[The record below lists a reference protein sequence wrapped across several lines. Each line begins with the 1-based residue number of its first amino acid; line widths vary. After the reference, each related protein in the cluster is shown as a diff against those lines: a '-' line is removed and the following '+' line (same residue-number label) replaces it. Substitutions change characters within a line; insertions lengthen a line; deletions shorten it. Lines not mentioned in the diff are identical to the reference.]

1 MRPLKKIYC
10 RGFQTVFRL
19 ILPFLPY
26 RDPKILHRLG
36 EVPPLL
42 KEKKIRRVLLVTD
55 ENLRKIGVTAPLE
68 EALEQAGIFC
78 AVYDETV
85 PNPTVANAEAARET
99 YLDNGCEAV
108 IAFGGGS
115 PMDCA
120 KALCARIARPDRS
133 LLQMKGLLK
142 VRRATPL
149 LIAVPTT
156 AGSGSETTLAAVIT
170 DEKSHHK
177 YVINDFALIPSYAV
191 PDPAVTAT
199 LPKAVAAATGM
210 DALTHAV
217 EAFIGRSTTKETRAD
232 ALKAV
237 ELIFRHLEKV
247 CENGAEEDREQMLYA
262 SYLAGKAFTRSYVGY
277 VHAVAHSLGGA
288 YGTPHGETNAI
299 LLPHVLRA
307 YGEAAEHKL
316 ALLADAAGIGGS
328 GEKEKAAAFIA
339 AIEAMNRRLGIPDDI
354 GALKED
360 DIPALA
366 RRADKEANPLY
377 PVPRLMDAK
386 ELESL
391 YRAVLK

>member
-1 MRPLKKIYC
+1 M
-10 RGFQTVFRL
+10 
-19 ILPFLPY
+19 
-26 RDPKILHRLG
+26 
-36 EVPPLL
+36 
-42 KEKKIRRVLLVTD
+42 
-55 ENLRKIGVTAPLE
+55 
-68 EALEQAGIFC
+68 
-78 AVYDETV
+78 
-85 PNPTVANAEAARET
+85 
-99 YLDNGCEAV
+99 
-108 IAFGGGS
+108 
-115 PMDCA
+115 
-120 KALCARIARPDRS
+120 
-133 LLQMKGLLK
+133 
-142 VRRATPL
+142 
-149 LIAVPTT
+149 
-156 AGSGSETTLAAVIT
+156 IT
-170 DEKSHHK
+170 DEKNHHK

-199 LPKAVAAATGM
+199 LPRAVAAATGM

-237 ELIFRHLEKV
+237 ELIFRHLEKA

-262 SYLAGKAFTRSYVGY
+262 SFLAGKAFTRSYVGY

-288 YGTPHGETNAI
+288 YGTPHGETNAS

-328 GEKEKAAAFIA
+328 REKEKAAAFIA
-339 AIEAMNRRLGIPDDI
+339 AIEAMNRRLGIPDAI
-354 GALKED
+354 GELKEE

>member
-85 PNPTVANAEAARET
+85 PNPTVANAEAAREK

-316 ALLADAAGIGGS
+316 ALLADAAGIGGH

-339 AIEAMNRRLGIPDDI
+339 AIEAMNRRLRIPDDI
-354 GALKED
+354 GMLKED
-360 DIPALA
+360 DIPSLA

>member
-26 RDPKILHRLG
+26 RDPKILRRVG
-36 EVPPLL
+36 DVPPLL

-68 EALEQAGIFC
+68 EALEQAGVFC

-85 PNPTVANAEAARET
+85 ANPTVANAEAAQET

-191 PDPAVTAT
+191 LDPAVTAT

-237 ELIFRHLEKV
+237 KLIFQYLEAA
-247 CENGAEEDREQMLYA
+247 CAGEEEARAQMLYA

-288 YGTPHGETNAI
+288 YDTPHGEANAI
-299 LLPHVLRA
+299 LLPHVLKA
-307 YGEAAEHKL
+307 YGKYSEHKL
-316 ALLADAAGIGGS
+316 ALLADAAEIQGNGDI
-328 GEKEKAAAFIA
+328 EKADAFIE
-339 AIEAMNRRLGIPDDI
+339 AILRMNHRLGIPDTI
-354 GALKED
+354 GDLREE
-360 DIPALA
+360 DIPSLA
-366 RRADKEANPLY
+366 RTADKEANPLY

-386 ELESL
+386 ELETL
-391 YRAVLK
+391 YRAVLP

>member
-1 MRPLKKIYC
+1 M
-10 RGFQTVFRL
+10 
-19 ILPFLPY
+19 
-26 RDPKILHRLG
+26 
-36 EVPPLL
+36 
-42 KEKKIRRVLLVTD
+42 
-55 ENLRKIGVTAPLE
+55 
-68 EALEQAGIFC
+68 
-78 AVYDETV
+78 
-85 PNPTVANAEAARET
+85 

-120 KALCARIARPDRS
+120 KALCARIARPKRS

-142 VRRATPL
+142 VGRATPL

-191 PDPAVTAT
+191 LDPAVTAT

-237 ELIFRHLEKV
+237 KLIFQYLETA
-247 CENGAEEDREQMLYA
+247 CEKGEEEARAQMLYA

-288 YGTPHGETNAI
+288 YGTPHG
-299 LLPHVLRA
+299 
-307 YGEAAEHKL
+307 
-316 ALLADAAGIGGS
+316 
-328 GEKEKAAAFIA
+328 
-339 AIEAMNRRLGIPDDI
+339 
-354 GALKED
+354 
-360 DIPALA
+360 
-366 RRADKEANPLY
+366 
-377 PVPRLMDAK
+377 
-386 ELESL
+386 
-391 YRAVLK
+391 

>member
-42 KEKKIRRVLLVTD
+42 KEKNIRRVLLVTD
-55 ENLRKIGVTAPLE
+55 ENLRKIGGTAPLE
-68 EALEQAGIFC
+68 EALEQTGVFC

-191 PDPAVTAT
+191 QDPAVTAT
-199 LPKAVAAATGM
+199 LPRAVAAATGM

-217 EAFIGRSTTKETRAD
+217 EDFIGRSTTKETRAD

-237 ELIFRHLEKV
+237 ELIFRHLEKA

-262 SYLAGKAFTRSYVGY
+262 SFLAGKAFTRSYVGY

-339 AIEAMNRRLGIPDDI
+339 AIEAMNRRLRIPDDI
-354 GALKED
+354 GMLKED
-360 DIPALA
+360 DIPSLA

-391 YRAVLK
+391 

>member
-26 RDPKILHRLG
+26 RDPKILRRLG

-42 KEKKIRRVLLVTD
+42 KEKNIRRVLLVTD
-55 ENLRKIGVTAPLE
+55 ENLRKIGGTAPLE

-78 AVYDETV
+78 AVYDETI
-85 PNPTVANAEAARET
+85 PNPTVANAEAAREK
-99 YLDNGCEAV
+99 YLGNGCEAV

-170 DEKSHHK
+170 DEKNHHK

-199 LPKAVAAATGM
+199 LPRAVAAATGM

-237 ELIFRHLEKV
+237 KLIFRHLEKA

-262 SYLAGKAFTRSYVGY
+262 SFLAGKAFTRSYVGY

-288 YGTPHGETNAI
+288 YGTPHGEANSI

>member
-170 DEKSHHK
+170 DEKNHHK

-237 ELIFRHLEKV
+237 ELIFRHLEKA

-262 SYLAGKAFTRSYVGY
+262 SFLAGKAFTRSYVGY

-339 AIEAMNRRLGIPDDI
+339 AIEAMNRRLRIPDDI
-354 GALKED
+354 GMLKED
-360 DIPALA
+360 DIPSLA

>member
-10 RGFQTVFRL
+10 RVFQGVFRL
-19 ILPFLPY
+19 ALPVLPY
-26 RDPKILHRLG
+26 RNPEILRRLG
-36 EVPPLL
+36 DVPPRL
-42 KEKKIRRVLLVTD
+42 KKKNIRRVLMVTD
-55 ENLRKIGVTAPLE
+55 KNLRSLGLTAPLE
-68 EALEQAGIFC
+68 EALSETGIFC
-78 AVYDETV
+78 AVYDQTV
-85 PNPTVANAEAARET
+85 PNPTVRNAEEARKM

-120 KALCARIARPDRS
+120 KALCARIARPKRS

-142 VRRATPL
+142 VGRATPL

-191 PDPAVTAT
+191 LDPAVTAT

-237 ELIFRHLEKV
+237 KLIFQYLEAA
-247 CENGAEEDREQMLYA
+247 CAGEEEARAQMLYA

-288 YGTPHGETNAI
+288 YGTPHGEANAI

-307 YGEAAEHKL
+307 YGETAEHKL

-339 AIEAMNRRLGIPDDI
+339 AIEAMNRRLGIPDAI
-354 GALKED
+354 GELKEE
-360 DIPALA
+360 DITALA

>member
-42 KEKKIRRVLLVTD
+42 KEKNIRRVLLVTD
-55 ENLRKIGVTAPLE
+55 ENLRKIGGTAPLE
-68 EALEQAGIFC
+68 EALEQTGVFC
-78 AVYDETV
+78 AVYDETI
-85 PNPTVANAEAARET
+85 PNPTVANAEAAREK
-99 YLDNGCEAV
+99 YLGNGCEAV

-170 DEKSHHK
+170 DEKNHHK

-199 LPKAVAAATGM
+199 LPRAVAAATGM
-210 DALTHAV
+210 DALTHTV

-237 ELIFRHLEKV
+237 KLIFRHLEKA

-262 SYLAGKAFTRSYVGY
+262 SFLAGKAFTRSYVGY

-288 YGTPHGETNAI
+288 YGTPHGEANSI

-316 ALLADAAGIGGS
+316 ALLADAAGIGGH

>member
-1 MRPLKKIYC
+1 MRPLKKICC

-19 ILPFLPY
+19 ALPFLPY
-26 RDPKILHRLG
+26 RDPKILRCLG
-36 EVPPLL
+36 DVPPLL
-42 KEKKIRRVLLVTD
+42 KEKNIRRVLLVTD
-55 ENLRKIGVTAPLE
+55 KNLRKIGGTSPLE
-68 EALEQAGIFC
+68 EALEEADVFC

-85 PNPTVANAEAARET
+85 ANPTVANAEAARKK
-99 YLDNGCEAV
+99 YLDNNCEAL

-142 VRRATPL
+142 VGRATPL

-170 DEKSHHK
+170 DEQSHHK

-191 PDPAVTAT
+191 LDPTVTAT

-237 ELIFRHLEKV
+237 ELVFQHLEKA
-247 CENGAEEDREQMLYA
+247 CEEEEDARKQMLYA

-288 YGTPHGETNAI
+288 YGTPHGEANAI

-307 YGEAAEHKL
+307 YGENCEHKL
-316 ALLADAAGIGGS
+316 ALLADAAGIEGHS
-328 GEKEKAAAFIA
+328 EKEKAAAFIA
-339 AIEAMNRRLGIPDDI
+339 AIEEMNRRLGIPDVI
-354 GALKED
+354 GELKEE

-366 RRADKEANPLY
+366 RTADKEANPLY

>member
-210 DALTHAV
+210 DALTHVV

-237 ELIFRHLEKV
+237 ELIFRHLEKA

-262 SYLAGKAFTRSYVGY
+262 SFLAGKAFTRSYVGY

-339 AIEAMNRRLGIPDDI
+339 AIEAMNRRLRIPDDI
-354 GALKED
+354 GMLKED
-360 DIPALA
+360 DIPSLA

>member
-1 MRPLKKIYC
+1 MGPLKKICC

-19 ILPFLPY
+19 ALPFLPY
-26 RDPKILHRLG
+26 RDPKILRCLG
-36 EVPPLL
+36 DVPPLL
-42 KEKKIRRVLLVTD
+42 KGKNIRRVLLVTD
-55 ENLRKIGVTAPLE
+55 KNLRKIGGTAPLE
-68 EALEQAGIFC
+68 EALEEAGLFC

-85 PNPTVANAEAARET
+85 ANPTVANAEAARQK

-133 LLQMKGLLK
+133 LLRMKGLLK

-170 DEKSHHK
+170 DEQSHHK

-191 PDPAVTAT
+191 LDPAVTAT

-210 DALTHAV
+210 DALTHAA

-237 ELIFRHLEKV
+237 ELIFQHLEKA
-247 CENGAEEDREQMLYA
+247 CEGEEEARKQMLYA

-288 YGTPHGETNAI
+288 YGTPHGEANAI

-307 YGEAAEHKL
+307 YGEDCEHKL

-328 GEKEKAAAFIA
+328 GEKEKAAAFIE
-339 AIEAMNRRLGIPDDI
+339 AIEAMNRRLGIPDVI
-354 GALKED
+354 GALKEE

-366 RRADKEANPLY
+366 RTADQEANPLY

>member
-339 AIEAMNRRLGIPDDI
+339 AIEAMNRRLRIPDDI
-354 GALKED
+354 GMLKED
-360 DIPALA
+360 DIPSLA

>member
-10 RGFQTVFRL
+10 RVFQGVFRL
-19 ILPFLPY
+19 ALPVLPY
-26 RDPKILHRLG
+26 RNPEILRRLG
-36 EVPPLL
+36 DVPPQL
-42 KEKKIRRVLLVTD
+42 KEKNIRRVLMVTD
-55 ENLRKIGVTAPLE
+55 KNLRSLGLTAPLE
-68 EALEQAGIFC
+68 EALSETGIFC
-78 AVYDETV
+78 AVYDQTV
-85 PNPTVANAEAARET
+85 PNPTVRNAEEARKM

-120 KALCARIARPDRS
+120 KALCARIARPKRS

-142 VRRATPL
+142 VGRATPL

-191 PDPAVTAT
+191 LDPAVTAT
-199 LPKAVAAATGM
+199 LPQAVAAATGM

-237 ELIFRHLEKV
+237 KLIFQYLEAA
-247 CENGAEEDREQMLYA
+247 CAGEEEARAQMLYA

-288 YGTPHGETNAI
+288 YGTPHGEANAI
-299 LLPHVLRA
+299 LLPHVLKA
-307 YGEAAEHKL
+307 YGKYSEHKL
-316 ALLADAAGIGGS
+316 ALLADAAEIQGNGDI
-328 GEKEKAAAFIA
+328 EKADAFIE
-339 AIEAMNRRLGIPDDI
+339 AILRMNHRLGIPDTI
-354 GALKED
+354 GDLREE
-360 DIPALA
+360 DIPSLA
-366 RRADKEANPLY
+366 RTADKEANPLY

-386 ELESL
+386 ELETL
-391 YRAVLK
+391 YRAVLP

>member
-19 ILPFLPY
+19 ALPFLPY
-26 RDPKILHRLG
+26 RDPKILHRIG
-36 EVPPLL
+36 DVPPLL
-42 KEKKIRRVLLVTD
+42 KEKNIHRVLLVTD
-55 ENLRKIGVTAPLE
+55 KNLRNLGLTSPLE
-68 EALEQAGIFC
+68 EALEEADVFC

-85 PNPTVANAEAARET
+85 ANPTVANAEAARQK

-120 KALCARIARPDRS
+120 KALCARIARPDHS

-142 VRRATPL
+142 VGRATPL

-191 PDPAVTAT
+191 LDPAVTAT

-210 DALTHAV
+210 DALTHAA

-237 ELIFRHLEKV
+237 ELVFQHLEKA
-247 CENGAEEDREQMLYA
+247 CEGEEEARKQMLYA

-288 YGTPHGETNAI
+288 YGTPHGEANAI

-307 YGEAAEHKL
+307 YGSSAEHKL
-316 ALLADAAGIGGS
+316 ALLADVAEIQGNDDI
-328 GEKEKAAAFIA
+328 EKADAFIE
-339 AIEAMNRRLGIPDDI
+339 AILRMNHRLGIPDTI
-354 GALKED
+354 GDLGEE
-360 DIPALA
+360 DIPSLA
-366 RRADKEANPLY
+366 RTADKEANPLY

-386 ELESL
+386 ELETL
-391 YRAVLK
+391 YRAVLP

>member
-1 MRPLKKIYC
+1 
-10 RGFQTVFRL
+10 
-19 ILPFLPY
+19 
-26 RDPKILHRLG
+26 
-36 EVPPLL
+36 
-42 KEKKIRRVLLVTD
+42 
-55 ENLRKIGVTAPLE
+55 
-68 EALEQAGIFC
+68 
-78 AVYDETV
+78 
-85 PNPTVANAEAARET
+85 
-99 YLDNGCEAV
+99 
-108 IAFGGGS
+108 
-115 PMDCA
+115 
-120 KALCARIARPDRS
+120 
-133 LLQMKGLLK
+133 
-142 VRRATPL
+142 
-149 LIAVPTT
+149 
-156 AGSGSETTLAAVIT
+156 
-170 DEKSHHK
+170 
-177 YVINDFALIPSYAV
+177 
-191 PDPAVTAT
+191 
-199 LPKAVAAATGM
+199 
-210 DALTHAV
+210 
-217 EAFIGRSTTKETRAD
+217 
-232 ALKAV
+232 
-237 ELIFRHLEKV
+237 
-247 CENGAEEDREQMLYA
+247 MLYA
-262 SYLAGKAFTRSYVGY
+262 SFLAGKAFTRSYVGY

>member
-170 DEKSHHK
+170 DEKNHHK

-199 LPKAVAAATGM
+199 LPRAVAADTGM

-237 ELIFRHLEKV
+237 KLIFRHLEKA

-262 SYLAGKAFTRSYVGY
+262 SFLAGKAFTRSYVGY

-354 GALKED
+354 GMLKED
-360 DIPALA
+360 DIPSLA

>member
-360 DIPALA
+360 DIPSLA

>member
-26 RDPKILHRLG
+26 RDPKILRRVG
-36 EVPPLL
+36 DVPPLL

-55 ENLRKIGVTAPLE
+55 ENLRKIGGTAPLE
-68 EALEQAGIFC
+68 EALEQTGVFC

-85 PNPTVANAEAARET
+85 PNPTVANAEAAREK
-99 YLDNGCEAV
+99 YLVNGCEAV

-115 PMDCA
+115 PMDCT

-191 PDPAVTAT
+191 QDPAVTAT
-199 LPKAVAAATGM
+199 LPRAVAAATGM

-262 SYLAGKAFTRSYVGY
+262 SFLAGKAFTRSYVGY

-339 AIEAMNRRLGIPDDI
+339 AIEAMNRRLGIPDAI
-354 GALKED
+354 GELKEE

>member
-316 ALLADAAGIGGS
+316 ALLADAAGIGGH

-339 AIEAMNRRLGIPDDI
+339 AIEAMNRRLRIPDDI
-354 GALKED
+354 GMLKED
-360 DIPALA
+360 DIPSLA

>member
-26 RDPKILHRLG
+26 RDPKILRRLG

-42 KEKKIRRVLLVTD
+42 KEKNIRRVLLVTD
-55 ENLRKIGVTAPLE
+55 ENLRKIGGTAPLE
-68 EALEQAGIFC
+68 EALEQTGVFC

-85 PNPTVANAEAARET
+85 PNPTVANAEAAREK
-99 YLDNGCEAV
+99 YLVNGCEAV

-115 PMDCA
+115 PMDCT

-142 VRRATPL
+142 VSRATPL

-170 DEKSHHK
+170 DEKNHHK

-191 PDPAVTAT
+191 QDPTVTAT
-199 LPKAVAAATGM
+199 LLKAVAAATGM

-237 ELIFRHLEKV
+237 ELIFRHLEKA

-262 SYLAGKAFTRSYVGY
+262 SFLAGKAFTRSYVGY

-288 YGTPHGETNAI
+288 YGTPHGEANSI

-339 AIEAMNRRLGIPDDI
+339 AIEAMNRRLGIPDAI
-354 GALKED
+354 GELKEE